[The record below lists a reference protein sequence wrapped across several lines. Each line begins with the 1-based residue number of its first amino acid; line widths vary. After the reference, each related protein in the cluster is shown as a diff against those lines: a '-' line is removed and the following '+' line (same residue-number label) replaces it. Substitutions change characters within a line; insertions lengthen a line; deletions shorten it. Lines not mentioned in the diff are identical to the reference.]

1 MYTHVCE
8 TSDFLSVLIHVCF
21 NYVISLTN
29 RLCYNY
35 IFCSTFGL
43 AKLSPNEV
51 QRMYADA
58 KMLEEEHSHEFTGK
72 ESKQLFKKRNNTI
85 VMYI

>member
-1 MYTHVCE
+1 
-8 TSDFLSVLIHVCF
+8 
-21 NYVISLTN
+21 
-29 RLCYNY
+29 
-35 IFCSTFGL
+35 
-43 AKLSPNEV
+43 
-51 QRMYADA
+51 MYADA